1 MSEENNKKQNDPSAL
16 SASSGQADSG
26 QEKDLGKKAEE
37 EKVEAPKKEKDVNTK
52 IKEESAQSVSGEANE
67 SEMFNFDEDEKEE
80 KIEADDDLPED
91 IKKKLEKKKSEKDAK
106 KQKGKKGVRKRKKKK
121 IRNRVVSGQV
131 HIKAT
136 YNNTIVTF
144 TDENGEVI
152 SWASAGV
159 AGFKGPK
166 KSTPYAAQII
176 TKIATIKAKEDFGFK
191 EASVFVKGVGMG
203 RESVIRTLNAQGIF
217 INSIKDITPIPHNGC
232 RPRKPRR
239 V

>member
-1 MSEENNKKQNDPSAL
+1 M
-16 SASSGQADSG
+16 
-26 QEKDLGKKAEE
+26 GKKRIAS
-37 EKVEAPKKEKDVNTK
+37 K
-52 IKEESAQSVSGEANE
+52 G
-67 SEMFNFDEDEKEE
+67 EKESNLRGG
-80 KIEADDDLPED
+80 KKTK
-91 IKKKLEKKKSEKDAK
+91 KKKLA
-106 KQKGKKGVRKRKKKK
+106 
-121 IRNRVVSGQV
+121 SGILNV
-131 HIKAT
+131 LAT

-176 TKIATIKAKEDFGFK
+176 TKIATIKAKEEFGFK